1 MKPRFALRSS
11 MPWWRGPA
19 LIAAAAIVTFLL
31 SAIVIRWAGGD
42 PISAFRYMF
51 ISPLQ
56 TKFGFTE
63 SILSATPLVFTG
75 AAVAIAFRAGYWRNM
90 DWNSRGVA
98 SSHHWRSSYLAC
110 WHDMWR
116 TLGPRTCSL
125 AHQAWH

>member
-1 MKPRFALRSS
+1 

-31 SAIVIRWAGGD
+31 SAIVVRWAGGD

-75 AAVAIAFRAGYWRNM
+75 AAATRV
-90 DWNSRGVA
+90 
-98 SSHHWRSSYLAC
+98 LAC
-110 WHDMWR
+110 SRWARSRSRSREFSRRM
-116 TLGPRTCSL
+116 TLCGQTIVLRALPAT
-125 AHQAWH
+125 AHGGWV